1 METLIFYVVLAVVFF
16 IIGWKAREYHAV
28 RMMNILISKATEESY
43 NQFKSNMIDIRVEA
57 HDDQLFVYRKDDG
70 SYLAHAR
77 TKFDLEAMLLE
88 KFPGKLF
95 NASQEDLQKLEIK

>member
-1 METLIFYVVLAVVFF
+1 MENFIFYILLAVVFF
-16 IIGWKAREYHAV
+16 IIGWKAREYHAI
-28 RMMNILISKATEESY
+28 RMMNVLINQATEESM
-43 NQFKSNMIDIRVEA
+43 NEFKSKVIDIRVEE

-77 TKFDLEAMLLE
+77 GQDDLQMMLME

-95 NASQEDLQKLEIK
+95 NASQEDLQKLQAK